1 MDDMGRAAAEG
12 SSTWTAVRARRIHTL
27 DGPPTE
33 AMVLLGDRVVAT
45 GAWAELADRFRPETV
60 VELDGVVLPGF
71 NDAHV
76 HPTMTAEN
84 QLHVDCSP
92 EVATDESSLVALLRA
107 EAARLGP
114 GEWVRGSRY
123 DHAKTTGGRVVDR
136 HFLDAVTGDRP
147 TLLVHVAAHWGVL
160 NSAALRAAGLDRTS
174 PDPADG
180 ALGRDGDGDLTGVL
194 FEQALFDVAY
204 PSLARRPT
212 VVPPS
217 SVEQRL
223 RGLVRTQQMFHAVGL
238 TSCCDALCGPDDVA
252 LLMAARAAGQL
263 SLRTGMLLAHPHY
276 DHLSALGMRGGL
288 GDEYLRL
295 VGVKAFVDG
304 ACAGGNCLVDEPFEG
319 TDDHGMQTMATE
331 ALDDLVART
340 ARDGV
345 VLGVHANGD
354 RAIRLLLNAHERSRA
369 AGPPPQGPWPRHRI
383 EHCSIVDDEIIG
395 RIKALGM
402 VAVPFGS
409 YARFHG
415 DKLVDYYGSRRL
427 ERMFAHRS
435 LLDAGV
441 AVAGSS
447 DYPCGPLEPLAAITS
462 CVERRALD
470 GTPIGP
476 SQRISVAEAVAL
488 YTTGAAYASSEERL
502 KGRLRA
508 GMLADFVELSGDP
521 FETPPAEIA
530 GLEVRST
537 WVGGGS
543 VYSADQGAEAPVRS

>member
-1 MDDMGRAAAEG
+1 M
-12 SSTWTAVRARRIHTL
+12 WTAVRARRIHTL
-27 DGPPTE
+27 DGPPAE
-33 AMVLLGDRVVAT
+33 AMVLLDDRVVAT
-45 GAWAELADRFRPETV
+45 GAWKDLTDRFRPDDV
-60 VELDGVVLPGF
+60 VELDGVLLPGLS
-71 NDAHV
+71 DAHV

-92 EVATDESSLVALLRA
+92 EVVTDEATLAASLRD
-107 EAARLGP
+107 EAARIGP
-114 GEWVRGSRY
+114 GEWVLGSRY

-160 NSAALRAAGLDRTS
+160 NSAGLRVAGLDDTS

-180 ALGRDGDGDLTGVL
+180 ALGRDGEGRLTGVL

-212 VVPPS
+212 VVPVS
-217 SVEQRL
+217 SMKQRL
-223 RGLVRTQQMFHAVGL
+223 RSLVRTQQMFHSVGL
-238 TSCCDALCGPDDVA
+238 TSCCDALCGPDEAA
-252 LLMAARAAGQL
+252 LLMAARASGQL

-276 DHLSALGMRGGL
+276 DQLSALGLRSGL

-319 TDDHGMQTMATE
+319 TDDHGMQTMDTQ
-331 ALDDLVART
+331 ALHDLVART
-340 ARDGV
+340 TRDGV
-345 VLGVHANGD
+345 VLAVHANGD
-354 RAIRLLLNAHERSRA
+354 RAIRLLLDGHERARA
-369 AGPPPQGPWPRHRI
+369 QGVSLHQPLPRHRI
-383 EHCSIVDDEIIG
+383 EHCTLVDEEIIG
-395 RIKALGM
+395 RIKALGL

-415 DKLVDYYGSRRL
+415 DKLVGYYGAERL

-476 SQRISVAEAVAL
+476 SQRISVAEAVSL
-488 YTTGAAYASSEERL
+488 YTTGAAYASGEEHL
-502 KGRLRA
+502 KGRLRP
-508 GMLADFVELSGDP
+508 GMLADYVELSEDP
-521 FETPPAEIA
+521 FATPPAEIA
-530 GLEVRST
+530 GLQVRST
-537 WVGGGS
+537 WVGGRC
-543 VYSADQGAEAPVRS
+543 VYAADTGARAPMPS

>member
-1 MDDMGRAAAEG
+1 MDDMGGAAERPA
-12 SSTWTAVRARRIHTL
+12 TWTAVRARRIHTL
-27 DGPPTE
+27 DGPPAE
-33 AMVLLGDRVVAT
+33 AMVLLGDRVVTT
-45 GAWAELADRFRPETV
+45 GAWDELADRFRPDV
-60 VELDGVVLPGF
+60 LVELDGVVLPGF

-92 EVATDESSLVALLRA
+92 EVATDESTLVALLRA
-107 EAARLGP
+107 EAECLGH

-160 NSAALRAAGLDRTS
+160 NSAALRLAGLDRTS

-180 ALGRDGDGDLTGVL
+180 ALGRDGEGELTGVL

-212 VVPPS
+212 VVPAS
-217 SVEQRL
+217 SMEQRL
-223 RGLVRTQQMFHAVGL
+223 RGLARTQQMFHAVGL

-252 LLMAARAAGQL
+252 LLMAARATGQL

-276 DHLSALGMRGGL
+276 DHLSALGLRSGL

-304 ACAGGNCLVDEPFEG
+304 AVAGGNCLMDEPFEG
-319 TDDHGMQTMATE
+319 TDDHGMQTIATE
-331 ALDDLVART
+331 ALQDLVART

-345 VLGVHANGD
+345 VLAAHANGD
-354 RAIRLLLNAHERSRA
+354 RAIRLLLDAHERARA
-369 AGPPPQGPWPRHRI
+369 AGTPALGPWPRHRI
-383 EHCSIVDDEIIG
+383 EHCSIIDDDIVG
-395 RIKALGM
+395 RIKALGL

-415 DKLVDYYGSRRL
+415 DKLGGYYGPQRL

-447 DYPCGPLEPLAAITS
+447 DYPCGPLEPLAALTS

-470 GTPIGP
+470 GTPIGR

-488 YTTGAAYASSEERL
+488 YTTGAAYASGEEHL

-508 GMLADFVELSGDP
+508 GMLADFVELSSDP
-521 FETPPAEIA
+521 FETSPAEIA

-537 WVGGGS
+537 WVGGRS
-543 VYSADQGAEAPVRS
+543 VYAGDHGATASVPS